1 VVLKEA
7 AEAGYELA
15 SSYDFVK
22 DDMNYF
28 LVFTVKP

>member
-1 VVLKEA
+1 VLQEA

-15 SSYDFVK
+15 ASYDFVK

-28 LVFTVKP
+28 LVFTPKP